1 MDKTNMKLEAKE
13 EGRREQLLEATRRL
27 ILATGSLNVSLNDI
41 ADQLGVSRSLI
52 YVYFDSVAQ
61 IIDELFA
68 EEAEAID
75 GVISS
80 MIDDERPFRERLI
93 HLFAAYL
100 DHLASDGQLGYLVL
114 RERNQ
119 DNPLSAANSR
129 KFRRI
134 LRNLSRHV
142 VASLTL
148 RPREAFVLLELMAA
162 IPESLARVVR
172 RGGLEIEIAHETSA
186 LLIGSAIDAYE
197 VRKT

>member
-1 MDKTNMKLEAKE
+1 MKLEAKE

-27 ILATGSLNVSLNDI
+27 ILATGSLNISLNDI
-41 ADQLGVSRSLI
+41 ADELSVSRSLV

-75 GVISS
+75 RAIVRLINDDSS
-80 MIDDERPFRERLI
+80 FRERLTR
-93 HLFAAYL
+93 LFAAYL
-100 DHLASDGQLGYLVL
+100 DHLATGGQLGYLVL

-134 LRNLSRHV
+134 LRNLSRHAV
-142 VASLTL
+142 DALAL
-148 RPREAFVLLELMAA
+148 RPREAFVLLELIAA
-162 IPESLARVVR
+162 IPESLARMVR
-172 RGGLEIEIAHETSA
+172 SGKLEIEIAQETSA
-186 LLIGSAIDAYE
+186 MLIGSAIDAYE
-197 VRKT
+197 VH